1 MTKLINQVGNPPIQ
15 TPINASQ
22 LSGALANADMAGAI
36 HSNWQKYLQQL
47 TNAANVNN
55 YYGNPSVLLNS
66 DFYWNTGVSSPVTQA
81 DGDGA
86 FISEKW
92 QVHGAAAATYT
103 IAQEAYAGN
112 SSDQIGSTTYLNVEV
127 PAYTIGDFYLY
138 QRQAGS
144 QFLRRYQSRRLNLSM
159 LGFNNQNKSVNLNL
173 EVFFFFDPASI
184 TYTGQTILLDEN
196 EFELSD
202 IINTDFIGNTA
213 VGAGA
218 YVEFRLRFGDLGN
231 GTANFDI
238 NYIKAEMADEPTIL
252 YVDHALE
259 RTRINNS

>member
-1 MTKLINQVGNPPIQ
+1 MTKFINQIGNPPIY
-15 TPINASQ
+15 TPINQTQ
-22 LSGALANADMAGAI
+22 LSGAMANADMSGEI
-36 HSNWQKYLQQL
+36 HANWQKYLQQL
-47 TNAANVNN
+47 TNASNVNN

-66 DFYWNTGVSSPVTQA
+66 DFYWNTGVASPVTQA

-92 QVHGAAAATYT
+92 QVKGAGVATYT
-103 IAQEAYAGN
+103 ITQEPFAGN
-112 SSDQIGSTTYLNVEV
+112 ATDQIGSTTYLNVNV
-127 PAYTIGDFYLY
+127 SSYTSGDFYIY
-138 QRQAGS
+138 QRQTGS

-159 LGFNNQNKSVNLNL
+159 LAYNNQNASSNLSF
-173 EVFFFFDPASI
+173 EVFFFFDPTSV
-184 TYTGQTILLDEN
+184 TYSGQILMMAEN
-196 EFELSD
+196 ENEIAD
-202 IINTDFIGNTA
+202 IINTNFIGSTA

-218 YVEFRLRFGDLGN
+218 YVEFRLRFGALN
-231 GTANFDI
+231 SGTANIDI